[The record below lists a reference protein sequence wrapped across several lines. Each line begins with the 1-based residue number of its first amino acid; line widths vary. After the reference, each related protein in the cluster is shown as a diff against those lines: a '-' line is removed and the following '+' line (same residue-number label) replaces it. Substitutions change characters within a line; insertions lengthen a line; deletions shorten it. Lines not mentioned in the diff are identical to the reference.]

1 MNFFLLPLDVFRFIC
16 FVLIAYLLQSLF
28 KCPGY
33 SAPNWRM
40 TVDGKL

>member
-1 MNFFLLPLDVFRFIC
+1 MY
-16 FVLIAYLLQSLF
+16 FVLFAYLLKSLF

-40 TVDGKL
+40 TVDGKLRQDKEGGNRD